1 MTDKYKIAYELL
13 CPETF
18 PKNAD
23 LIVSEVVKRMD
34 LDIWANLLTHSNDMR
49 AEVQAL
55 NDIRNIARDI
65 AMEIA
70 ADNLDKIRLLI

>member
-1 MTDKYKIAYELL
+1 MTDKYKVAYELL

-23 LIVSEVVKRMD
+23 LIVNEVVNRMD
-34 LDIWANLLTHSNDMR
+34 LDIWANLLTPSNDMK

-55 NDIRNIARDI
+55 NDIRNIARDV
-65 AMEIA
+65 ALEHA
-70 ADNLDKIRLLI
+70 ENLTKIRSLI